1 MVEQCMLLHHRV
13 LLLSRRLRAKLA
25 VLLGRE
31 NERDGRGGQRR
42 GGH

>member
-1 MVEQCMLLHHRV
+1 MLLHHGV

-31 NERDGRGGQRR
+31 DERDGRGGQSC
-42 GGH
+42 GGQR